1 MKDQKRILDVNTDN
15 YDSLALA
22 LFTTENKASIHATA
36 KFIIECFI
44 LRNNY
49 FLLIRIATSYDVVQK
64 RFF

>member
-49 FLLIRIATSYDVVQK
+49 FFIDPYCY
-64 RFF
+64 